1 MDQLTYSL
9 QSLNL
14 NKDLKADVDY
24 LIYCYERQIIHMNHM
39 NFKIKKY
46 MYFNTCELYENIVK
60 IISEKCY
67 SHNLLDMM
75 PLIDE
80 YIDYYLSL

>member
-1 MDQLTYSL
+1 MDQITYSL

-14 NKDLKADVDY
+14 DKDLEHDVDY
-24 LIYCYERQIIHMNHM
+24 IIYCFENEIISMDYN
-39 NFKIKKY
+39 NFKIKRY
-46 MYFNTCELYENIVK
+46 VYHNLYTKIVTLL
-60 IISEKCY
+60 SEKCY

-80 YIDYYLSL
+80 YIEYYSRL